1 MERLSRREA
10 NNDDAYAQPANF
22 LEIEV
27 CDPMTHGAGS
37 GRFTEYTVVTR
48 TNLPV
53 FSKREC
59 TVKRRYEKLKK
70 NFKQKNDFFK
80 NLNSFFN
87 FFVF

>member
-59 TVKRRYEKLKK
+59 TVKRRYKKLTKI
-70 NFKQKNDFFK
+70 
-80 NLNSFFN
+80 
-87 FFVF
+87 